1 MNNILNYHFWMV
13 FLSAIVINYVYMI
26 TYQKFSDNKIKCVS
40 EQYLILIFTS
50 FIITINNLYNPILS
64 IRALASAAIYF
75 IMYKTIFKE
84 SSKTTFCKTCLM
96 TLVSFVLDP
105 VLSIIISFAS
115 ENIQELNVNTI
126 PKFLITCI
134 FSYTYFKIFKSEKN
148 RKRFNSLLEL
158 MEVNKK
164 ILIYFT
170 ILVLVAHAY
179 NVMMVYNYVDYK
191 YYTALLILIIF
202 ISYFSYVFIHEIF
215 DNASLT
221 LKNKYLNDNL
231 LNYQKTADN
240 YRTLKHNLKNDL
252 FIIARSKDKE
262 KAIRRT
268 YEKYNQDEEW
278 VNNIS
283 SIPSGLQGIIFLKMQ
298 FAENNKV
305 KFYMDNQIDFK
316 KLDESTALYL
326 DTCEVIAICLDN
338 AIEASIDTKE
348 KLICMGLY
356 NDDDCYTINIT
367 NSFNNFVDV
376 DKLGEKN
383 YSTKN
388 RNSGIGLNYIANLN
402 KDIKIKRI
410 ISDTN
415 FKTIITIKKVIN

>member
-1 MNNILNYHFWMV
+1 MNNILSYHFWMV

-50 FIITINNLYNPILS
+50 FIITINNLYNPILP

-84 SSKTTFCKTCLM
+84 SLKTTFCKTCLM

-105 VLSIIISFAS
+105 VLSIIISFTC
-115 ENIQELNVNTI
+115 ENVQELNVNTI
-126 PKFLITCI
+126 PKLLITCI

-158 MEVNKK
+158 MEANKK

-179 NVMMVYNYVDYK
+179 NIMMVYNYVDYK
-191 YYTALLILIIF
+191 YYTSLLILIIF
-202 ISYFSYVFIHEIF
+202 ISYFSYIFIHEIF

-278 VNNIS
+278 VNNIG

-305 KFYMDNQIDFK
+305 KFYMDNQIDFE
-316 KLDESTALYL
+316 KLDEGTALYL

-338 AIEASIDTKE
+338 AIEASVDTEE

-367 NSFNNFVDV
+367 NSFNNFVDI

>member
-1 MNNILNYHFWMV
+1 MNNILSYHFWMV

-50 FIITINNLYNPILS
+50 FIITINNLYNPILP

-84 SSKTTFCKTCLM
+84 SLKTTFCKTCLM

-105 VLSIIISFAS
+105 VLSIIISFAC

-126 PKFLITCI
+126 PKLLITCI

-158 MEVNKK
+158 METNKK

-231 LNYQKTADN
+231 INYQKTADN

-278 VNNIS
+278 VNNIG
-283 SIPSGLQGIIFLKMQ
+283 SIPSGLQGIIFLKME

-305 KFYMDNQIDFK
+305 KFYMDNKIDFE
-316 KLDESTALYL
+316 KLDEGTPLYL

-338 AIEASIDTKE
+338 AIEASIDTEE

-367 NSFNNFVDV
+367 NSFNNFVDI

>member
-1 MNNILNYHFWMV
+1 MNNILSYHFWMV

-26 TYQKFSDNKIKCVS
+26 TYQKFSDNKIKSVS

-50 FIITINNLYNPILS
+50 FIITINNLYNPILP

-84 SSKTTFCKTCLM
+84 SLKTTFCKTCLM

-105 VLSIIISFAS
+105 VLSIIISFTC
-115 ENIQELNVNTI
+115 ENVQELNVNTI
-126 PKFLITCI
+126 PKLLITCI

-158 MEVNKK
+158 MEANKK

-202 ISYFSYVFIHEIF
+202 ISYFSYIFIHEIF
-215 DNASLT
+215 NNISLT

-231 LNYQKTADN
+231 INYQKTADN

-262 KAIRRT
+262 KAIRKT

-278 VNNIS
+278 INNIS

-305 KFYMDNQIDFK
+305 KFYMDNQIDFE
-316 KLDESTALYL
+316 KLDEGTALYL

-338 AIEASIDTKE
+338 AIEASVDTEE

-367 NSFNNFVDV
+367 NSFNNFVDI

>member
-1 MNNILNYHFWMV
+1 MNNILSYHFWMV

-50 FIITINNLYNPILS
+50 FIITINNLYNPILP

-84 SSKTTFCKTCLM
+84 SLKTTFCKTCLM

-105 VLSIIISFAS
+105 VLSITISFAC

-126 PKFLITCI
+126 PKLLLTCI

-158 MEVNKK
+158 MEANKK

-179 NVMMVYNYVDYK
+179 NIMMVYNYVDYK
-191 YYTALLILIIF
+191 YYTSLLILIIF
-202 ISYFSYVFIHEIF
+202 ISYFSYIFIHEIF

-305 KFYMDNQIDFK
+305 KLYMDNQIDFE
-316 KLDESTALYL
+316 KLDEGTALYL

-338 AIEASIDTKE
+338 AIEASIDTEE

-367 NSFNNFVDV
+367 NSFNNFIDV

>member
-1 MNNILNYHFWMV
+1 MNNILSYHFWMV

-50 FIITINNLYNPILS
+50 FIITINNLYNPILP

-84 SSKTTFCKTCLM
+84 SLKTTFCKTCLM

-105 VLSIIISFAS
+105 VLSIIISFAC
-115 ENIQELNVNTI
+115 ENVQELNVNTI
-126 PKFLITCI
+126 PKLLITCI

-158 MEVNKK
+158 MEANKK

-202 ISYFSYVFIHEIF
+202 ISYFSYIFIHEIF
-215 DNASLT
+215 DNISLT

-231 LNYQKTADN
+231 INYQKTADN

-278 VNNIS
+278 VNNIG
-283 SIPSGLQGIIFLKMQ
+283 SIPSGLQGIIFLKME

-305 KFYMDNQIDFK
+305 KFYMDNKIDFE
-316 KLDESTALYL
+316 KLDEGTPLYL

-338 AIEASIDTKE
+338 AIEASIDTEE

-367 NSFNNFVDV
+367 NSFNNFVDI

>member
-1 MNNILNYHFWMV
+1 MNNILSYHFWMV

-50 FIITINNLYNPILS
+50 FIITINNLYNPILP

-84 SSKTTFCKTCLM
+84 SLKTTFCKTCLM

-105 VLSIIISFAS
+105 VLSIIISFTC
-115 ENIQELNVNTI
+115 ENVQELNVNTI
-126 PKFLITCI
+126 PKLLITCI

-158 MEVNKK
+158 MEANKK

-179 NVMMVYNYVDYK
+179 NIMMVYNYVDYK

-202 ISYFSYVFIHEIF
+202 ISYFSYIFIHEIF

-305 KFYMDNQIDFK
+305 KFYMDNQIDFE
-316 KLDESTALYL
+316 KLDEGTALYL

-338 AIEASIDTKE
+338 AIEASVDTEE

-367 NSFNNFVDV
+367 NSFNNFVDI

>member
-1 MNNILNYHFWMV
+1 MNNILSYHFWMV

-50 FIITINNLYNPILS
+50 FIITINNLYNPILP

-84 SSKTTFCKTCLM
+84 SLKTTFCKTCLM

-105 VLSIIISFAS
+105 VLSITISFAC

-126 PKFLITCI
+126 PKLLITCI

-158 MEVNKK
+158 MEANKK

-179 NVMMVYNYVDYK
+179 NIMMVYNYVDYK

-202 ISYFSYVFIHEIF
+202 ISYFSYIFIHEIF
-215 DNASLT
+215 DNISLT

-231 LNYQKTADN
+231 INYQKTADN

-278 VNNIS
+278 VNNIG
-283 SIPSGLQGIIFLKMQ
+283 SIPSGLQGIIFLKME

-305 KFYMDNQIDFK
+305 KFYMDNKIDFE
-316 KLDESTALYL
+316 KLDEGTPLYL

-338 AIEASIDTKE
+338 AIEASVDTEE

-367 NSFNNFVDV
+367 NSFNNFVDI

>member
-1 MNNILNYHFWMV
+1 MNNILSYHFWMV

-50 FIITINNLYNPILS
+50 FIITINNLYNPILP

-84 SSKTTFCKTCLM
+84 SLKTTFCKTCLM

-105 VLSIIISFAS
+105 VLSITISFAC

-126 PKFLITCI
+126 PKLLITCI

-158 MEVNKK
+158 MEANKK

-179 NVMMVYNYVDYK
+179 NVLLAYNYVDYK

-202 ISYFSYVFIHEIF
+202 ISYFSYIFIHEIF
-215 DNASLT
+215 DNISLT

-231 LNYQKTADN
+231 INYQKTADN

-278 VNNIS
+278 VNNIG
-283 SIPSGLQGIIFLKMQ
+283 SIPSGLQGIIFLKME

-305 KFYMDNQIDFK
+305 KFYMDNKIDFE
-316 KLDESTALYL
+316 KLDEGTPLYL

-338 AIEASIDTKE
+338 AIEASIDTEE

-367 NSFNNFVDV
+367 NSFNNFVDI

-415 FKTIITIKKVIN
+415 FKTIITIKKAIN

>member
-1 MNNILNYHFWMV
+1 MV

-179 NVMMVYNYVDYK
+179 NVMMVYNYIDYK

-305 KFYMDNQIDFK
+305 KFYMDNKIDFE

-338 AIEASIDTKE
+338 AIEASIDTEE

>member
-1 MNNILNYHFWMV
+1 MNNILSYHFWMV

-26 TYQKFSDNKIKCVS
+26 TYQKFSDNKIKSVS

-50 FIITINNLYNPILS
+50 FIITINNLYNPILP

-84 SSKTTFCKTCLM
+84 SLKTTFCKTCLM

-105 VLSIIISFAS
+105 VLSIIISFTC
-115 ENIQELNVNTI
+115 ENVQELNVNTI
-126 PKFLITCI
+126 PKLLITCI

-158 MEVNKK
+158 MEANKK

-202 ISYFSYVFIHEIF
+202 ISYFSYIFIHEIF
-215 DNASLT
+215 NNISLT

-231 LNYQKTADN
+231 INYQKTADN

-262 KAIRRT
+262 KAIRKT

-278 VNNIS
+278 VNNIG

-305 KFYMDNQIDFK
+305 KFYMDNQIDFE
-316 KLDESTALYL
+316 KLDEGTALYL

-338 AIEASIDTKE
+338 AIEASVDTEE

-367 NSFNNFVDV
+367 NSFNNFVDI

>member
-1 MNNILNYHFWMV
+1 MV

-50 FIITINNLYNPILS
+50 FIITINNLYNPILP

-84 SSKTTFCKTCLM
+84 SLKTTFCKTCLM

-105 VLSIIISFAS
+105 VLSIIISFTC
-115 ENIQELNVNTI
+115 ENVQELNVNTI
-126 PKFLITCI
+126 PKLLITCI

-158 MEVNKK
+158 MEANKK

-202 ISYFSYVFIHEIF
+202 ISYFSYIFIHEIF
-215 DNASLT
+215 DNVSLT

-231 LNYQKTADN
+231 INYQKTADN

-305 KFYMDNQIDFK
+305 KFYMDNQIDFE
-316 KLDESTALYL
+316 KLDEGTALYL

-338 AIEASIDTKE
+338 AIEASVDTEE

-367 NSFNNFVDV
+367 NSFNNFVDI

>member
-1 MNNILNYHFWMV
+1 MNNILSYHFWMV

-50 FIITINNLYNPILS
+50 FIITINNLYNPILP

-84 SSKTTFCKTCLM
+84 SLKTTFCKTCLM

-105 VLSIIISFAS
+105 VLSIIISFTC
-115 ENIQELNVNTI
+115 ENVQELNVNTI
-126 PKFLITCI
+126 PKLLITCI

-158 MEVNKK
+158 MEANKK

-179 NVMMVYNYVDYK
+179 NIMMVYNYVDYK
-191 YYTALLILIIF
+191 YYTSLLILIIF
-202 ISYFSYVFIHEIF
+202 ISYFSYIFIHEIF
-215 DNASLT
+215 NNISLT

-231 LNYQKTADN
+231 INYQKTADN

-278 VNNIS
+278 VNNIG
-283 SIPSGLQGIIFLKMQ
+283 SIPSGLQGIIFLKME

-305 KFYMDNQIDFK
+305 KFYMDNKIDFE
-316 KLDESTALYL
+316 KLDEGTPLYL

-338 AIEASIDTKE
+338 AIEASVDTEE

-367 NSFNNFVDV
+367 NSFNNFVDI

>member
-1 MNNILNYHFWMV
+1 MNNILSYHFWMV
-13 FLSAIVINYVYMI
+13 FLSANVINYVYMI

-50 FIITINNLYNPILS
+50 FIITLNNLYNPILP

-84 SSKTTFCKTCLM
+84 SWKTTFCKTCLM

-105 VLSIIISFAS
+105 VLSITISFAC

-126 PKFLITCI
+126 PKLLITCT
-134 FSYTYFKIFKSEKN
+134 FSYIYYKIFKSEKN

-158 MEVNKK
+158 METNKK

-179 NVMMVYNYVDYK
+179 NVLLAYNYVDYK

-202 ISYFSYVFIHEIF
+202 ISYFSYIFIHEIF
-215 DNASLT
+215 DNTALT
-221 LKNKYLNDNL
+221 IKNKYLNDNL
-231 LNYQKTADN
+231 RNYQKTADN

-283 SIPSGLQGIIFLKMQ
+283 SIPSGLQGIIFLKIQ

-305 KFYMDNQIDFK
+305 KFYMDNQIDFE

-326 DTCEVIAICLDN
+326 DVCEVIAICLDN
-338 AIEASIDTKE
+338 AIEASVDTEE
-348 KLICMGLY
+348 KLVCMGLY
-356 NDDDCYTINIT
+356 NDDDCYTIDIT

>member
-1 MNNILNYHFWMV
+1 MNNILSYHFWMV

-50 FIITINNLYNPILS
+50 FIITINNLYNPILP
-64 IRALASAAIYF
+64 IRTLVSAAIYF
-75 IMYKTIFKE
+75 IMYKIIFKE
-84 SSKTTFCKTCLM
+84 SLKTTFCKTCLM

-105 VLSIIISFAS
+105 VLSITISFAC

-126 PKFLITCI
+126 PKLLITCI
-134 FSYTYFKIFKSEKN
+134 FSYTYYKIFKYEKN
-148 RKRFNSLLEL
+148 RKRFNSLLKL
-158 MEVNKK
+158 MEANKK

-179 NVMMVYNYVDYK
+179 NVLLAYNYVDYK
-191 YYTALLILIIF
+191 YYTALLILIVF
-202 ISYFSYVFIHEIF
+202 ISYFSYIFIHEIF
-215 DNASLT
+215 DNTSLT

-231 LNYQKTADN
+231 INYQKTADN

-305 KFYMDNQIDFK
+305 KFYMDNKIDFE

-338 AIEASIDTKE
+338 AIEASIDTEE

>member
-1 MNNILNYHFWMV
+1 MNNILSYHFWMV

-50 FIITINNLYNPILS
+50 FIITINNLYNPILP

-84 SSKTTFCKTCLM
+84 SLKTTFCKTCLM

-105 VLSIIISFAS
+105 VLSIIISFAC

-126 PKFLITCI
+126 PKLLITCI

-158 MEVNKK
+158 MEANKK

-179 NVMMVYNYVDYK
+179 NVLLAYNYVDYK

-202 ISYFSYVFIHEIF
+202 ISYFSYIFIHEIF
-215 DNASLT
+215 DNISLT

-231 LNYQKTADN
+231 INYQKTADN

-278 VNNIS
+278 VNNIG
-283 SIPSGLQGIIFLKMQ
+283 SIPSGLQGIIFLKME

-305 KFYMDNQIDFK
+305 KFYMDNKIDFE
-316 KLDESTALYL
+316 KLDEGTPLYL

-338 AIEASIDTKE
+338 AIEASVDTEE

-367 NSFNNFVDV
+367 NSFNNFVDI

>member
-179 NVMMVYNYVDYK
+179 NVMMVYNYIDYK

-305 KFYMDNQIDFK
+305 KFYMDNKIDFE

-338 AIEASIDTKE
+338 AIEASIDTEE

>member
-1 MNNILNYHFWMV
+1 MNNILSYHFWMV

-26 TYQKFSDNKIKCVS
+26 TYQKFSDNKIKSVS

-50 FIITINNLYNPILS
+50 FIITINNLYNPILP

-84 SSKTTFCKTCLM
+84 SLKTTFCKTCLM

-105 VLSIIISFAS
+105 VLSIIISFAC

-126 PKFLITCI
+126 PKLLITCI

-158 MEVNKK
+158 MEANKK

-179 NVMMVYNYVDYK
+179 NVLLAYNYVDYK

-231 LNYQKTADN
+231 RHYQKTADN

-278 VNNIS
+278 VNNIG

-305 KFYMDNQIDFK
+305 KFYMDNKIDFE
-316 KLDESTALYL
+316 KLDEGTALYL

-338 AIEASIDTKE
+338 AIEASIDTEE

-367 NSFNNFVDV
+367 NSFNNFVDI

>member
-1 MNNILNYHFWMV
+1 MNNILSYHFWMV

-50 FIITINNLYNPILS
+50 FIITINNLYNPILP

-84 SSKTTFCKTCLM
+84 SLKTTFCKTCLM

-105 VLSIIISFAS
+105 VLSIIISFTC
-115 ENIQELNVNTI
+115 ENVQELNVNTI
-126 PKFLITCI
+126 PKLLITCI

-158 MEVNKK
+158 MEANKK

-202 ISYFSYVFIHEIF
+202 ISYFSYIFIHEIF
-215 DNASLT
+215 DNVSLT

-231 LNYQKTADN
+231 INYQKTADN

-305 KFYMDNQIDFK
+305 KFYMDNQIDFE
-316 KLDESTALYL
+316 KLDEGTALYL

-338 AIEASIDTKE
+338 AIEASVDTEE

-367 NSFNNFVDV
+367 NSFNNFVDL

>member
-1 MNNILNYHFWMV
+1 MNNILSYHFWMV

-26 TYQKFSDNKIKCVS
+26 TYQKFSDNKIKSVS

-50 FIITINNLYNPILS
+50 FIITINNLYNPILP

-84 SSKTTFCKTCLM
+84 SLKTTFCKTCLM

-105 VLSIIISFAS
+105 VLSIIISFTC
-115 ENIQELNVNTI
+115 ENVQELNVNTI
-126 PKFLITCI
+126 PKLLITCI

-158 MEVNKK
+158 MEANKK

-179 NVMMVYNYVDYK
+179 NIMMVYNYVDYK

-202 ISYFSYVFIHEIF
+202 ISYFSYIFIHEIF
-215 DNASLT
+215 NNISLT
-221 LKNKYLNDNL
+221 LKNKHLNDNL
-231 LNYQKTADN
+231 INYQKTADN

-305 KFYMDNQIDFK
+305 KFYMDNQIDFE
-316 KLDESTALYL
+316 KLDEGTALYL

-338 AIEASIDTKE
+338 AIEASVDTEE

-367 NSFNNFVDV
+367 NSFNNFVDI

>member
-1 MNNILNYHFWMV
+1 MNNILSYHFWMV

-50 FIITINNLYNPILS
+50 FIITINNLYNPILP
-64 IRALASAAIYF
+64 IRALASAGIYF

-84 SSKTTFCKTCLM
+84 SLKTTFCKTCLM

-105 VLSIIISFAS
+105 VLSIIISFAC

-126 PKFLITCI
+126 PKLLITCI

-158 MEVNKK
+158 MEANKK

-179 NVMMVYNYVDYK
+179 NVLLAYNYVDYK

-231 LNYQKTADN
+231 INYQKTADN

-278 VNNIS
+278 VNNIG

-305 KFYMDNQIDFK
+305 KFYMDNKIDFE

-367 NSFNNFVDV
+367 NSFNNFVDI

>member
-1 MNNILNYHFWMV
+1 MNNILSYHFWMV

-50 FIITINNLYNPILS
+50 FIITINNLYNPILP

-84 SSKTTFCKTCLM
+84 SLKTTFCKTCLM

-105 VLSIIISFAS
+105 VLSIIISFAC

-126 PKFLITCI
+126 PKLLITCI

-158 MEVNKK
+158 MEANKK

-179 NVMMVYNYVDYK
+179 NVLLAYNYVDYK

-202 ISYFSYVFIHEIF
+202 ISYFSYIFIHEIF
-215 DNASLT
+215 DNISLT
-221 LKNKYLNDNL
+221 DNL
-231 LNYQKTADN
+231 INYQKTADN

-278 VNNIS
+278 VNNIG
-283 SIPSGLQGIIFLKMQ
+283 SIPSGLQGIIFLKME

-305 KFYMDNQIDFK
+305 KFYMDNKIDFE
-316 KLDESTALYL
+316 KLDEGTPLYL

-338 AIEASIDTKE
+338 AIEASVDTEE

-367 NSFNNFVDV
+367 NSFNNFVDI

>member
-1 MNNILNYHFWMV
+1 MNNILSYHFWMV
-13 FLSAIVINYVYMI
+13 YLSAIVINYVYMI

-50 FIITINNLYNPILS
+50 FIITINNLYNPILP

-84 SSKTTFCKTCLM
+84 SLKTTFCKTCLM

-105 VLSIIISFAS
+105 VLSITISFACD
-115 ENIQELNVNTI
+115 NIQELNVNTI
-126 PKFLITCI
+126 PKLLLTCI

-158 MEVNKK
+158 METNKK

-179 NVMMVYNYVDYK
+179 NIMMVYNYVDYK
-191 YYTALLILIIF
+191 YYTSLLILIIF
-202 ISYFSYVFIHEIF
+202 ISYFSYIFIHEIF

-305 KFYMDNQIDFK
+305 KFYMDNKIDFE

-338 AIEASIDTKE
+338 AIEASIDTEE

>member
-1 MNNILNYHFWMV
+1 MNNILSYHFWMV

-50 FIITINNLYNPILS
+50 FIITINNLYNPILP

-84 SSKTTFCKTCLM
+84 SLKTTFCKTCLM

-105 VLSIIISFAS
+105 VLSIIISFAC

-126 PKFLITCI
+126 PKLLITCI

-158 MEVNKK
+158 MEANKK

-179 NVMMVYNYVDYK
+179 NVLLAYNYVDYK

-231 LNYQKTADN
+231 INYQKTADN

-262 KAIRRT
+262 KAIRRP

-278 VNNIS
+278 VNNIG
-283 SIPSGLQGIIFLKMQ
+283 SIPSGLQGIIFLKME

-305 KFYMDNQIDFK
+305 KFYMDNKIDFE
-316 KLDESTALYL
+316 KLDEGTPLYL

-338 AIEASIDTKE
+338 AIEASIDTEE

-367 NSFNNFVDV
+367 NSFNNFVDI

>member
-1 MNNILNYHFWMV
+1 MNNILSYHFWMV

-26 TYQKFSDNKIKCVS
+26 TYKKFSDNKIKCVS

-50 FIITINNLYNPILS
+50 FIITINNLYNPILP

-84 SSKTTFCKTCLM
+84 SLKTTFCKTCLM

-105 VLSIIISFAS
+105 VLSIIISFAC

-126 PKFLITCI
+126 PKLLITCI

-158 MEVNKK
+158 MEANKK

-179 NVMMVYNYVDYK
+179 NVLLAYNYVDYK

-202 ISYFSYVFIHEIF
+202 ISYFSYIFIHEIF
-215 DNASLT
+215 DNISLT

-231 LNYQKTADN
+231 INYQKTADN

-278 VNNIS
+278 VNNIG
-283 SIPSGLQGIIFLKMQ
+283 SIPSGLQGIIFLKME

-305 KFYMDNQIDFK
+305 KFYMDNKIDFE
-316 KLDESTALYL
+316 KLDEGTPLYL

-338 AIEASIDTKE
+338 AIEASIDTEE

-367 NSFNNFVDV
+367 NSFNNFVDI

-415 FKTIITIKKVIN
+415 FKTIITSKKVIN

>member
-1 MNNILNYHFWMV
+1 MNNILSYHFWMV

-50 FIITINNLYNPILS
+50 FIITINNLYNPILP

-84 SSKTTFCKTCLM
+84 SLKTTFCKTCLM

-105 VLSIIISFAS
+105 VLSIIISFTC
-115 ENIQELNVNTI
+115 ENVQELNVNTI
-126 PKFLITCI
+126 PKLLITCI

-158 MEVNKK
+158 MEANKK

-202 ISYFSYVFIHEIF
+202 ISYFSYIFIHEIF
-215 DNASLT
+215 DNVSLT

-231 LNYQKTADN
+231 INYQKTADN

-278 VNNIS
+278 VNNIG
-283 SIPSGLQGIIFLKMQ
+283 SIPSGLQGIIFLKME

-305 KFYMDNQIDFK
+305 KFYMDNKIDFE
-316 KLDESTALYL
+316 KLDEGTPLYL

-338 AIEASIDTKE
+338 AIEASVDTEE

-367 NSFNNFVDV
+367 NSFNNFVDI

>member
-1 MNNILNYHFWMV
+1 MNNILSYHFWMV

-50 FIITINNLYNPILS
+50 FIITINNLYNPILP

-84 SSKTTFCKTCLM
+84 SLKTTFCKTCLM

-105 VLSIIISFAS
+105 VLSIIISFAC

-126 PKFLITCI
+126 PKLLITCI

-158 MEVNKK
+158 METNKK

-179 NVMMVYNYVDYK
+179 NVLLAYNYVDYK

-202 ISYFSYVFIHEIF
+202 ISYFSYIFIHEIF
-215 DNASLT
+215 DNISLT

-231 LNYQKTADN
+231 INYQKTADN

-278 VNNIS
+278 VNNIG
-283 SIPSGLQGIIFLKMQ
+283 SIPSGLQGIIFLKME

-305 KFYMDNQIDFK
+305 KFYMDNKIDFE
-316 KLDESTALYL
+316 KLDEGTPLYL

-338 AIEASIDTKE
+338 AIEASIDTEE

-367 NSFNNFVDV
+367 NSFNNFVDI

>member
-1 MNNILNYHFWMV
+1 MV

-305 KFYMDNQIDFK
+305 KFYMDNKIDFE

-338 AIEASIDTKE
+338 AIEASIDTEE

>member
-1 MNNILNYHFWMV
+1 MNNILSYHFWMV

-26 TYQKFSDNKIKCVS
+26 NYQKFSDNKIKCVS

-50 FIITINNLYNPILS
+50 FIITINNLYNPILP

-84 SSKTTFCKTCLM
+84 SLKTTFCKTCLM

-105 VLSIIISFAS
+105 VLSIIISFAC

-126 PKFLITCI
+126 PKLLITCI

-158 MEVNKK
+158 MEANKK

-179 NVMMVYNYVDYK
+179 NVLLAYNYVDYK

-202 ISYFSYVFIHEIF
+202 ISYFSYIFIHEIF
-215 DNASLT
+215 DNISLT

-231 LNYQKTADN
+231 INYQKTADN

-278 VNNIS
+278 VNNIG
-283 SIPSGLQGIIFLKMQ
+283 SIPSGLQGIIFLKME

-305 KFYMDNQIDFK
+305 KFYMDNKIDFE
-316 KLDESTALYL
+316 KLDEGTPLYL

-338 AIEASIDTKE
+338 AIEASIDTEE

-367 NSFNNFVDV
+367 NSFNNFVDI

>member
-1 MNNILNYHFWMV
+1 MV

-305 KFYMDNQIDFK
+305 KFYMDNKIDFE

-338 AIEASIDTKE
+338 AIEASIDTEE

-415 FKTIITIKKVIN
+415 FKTIIKIKKVIN

>member
-1 MNNILNYHFWMV
+1 MNNILSYHFWMV
-13 FLSAIVINYVYMI
+13 FLSANVINYVYMI

-50 FIITINNLYNPILS
+50 FIITLNNLYNPILP

-84 SSKTTFCKTCLM
+84 SWKTTFCKTCLM

-105 VLSIIISFAS
+105 VLSITISFAC

-126 PKFLITCI
+126 PKLLITCT
-134 FSYTYFKIFKSEKN
+134 FSYIYYKIFKSEKN

-158 MEVNKK
+158 METNKK

-179 NVMMVYNYVDYK
+179 NVLLAYNYVDYK

-202 ISYFSYVFIHEIF
+202 ISYFSYIFIHEIF
-215 DNASLT
+215 DNTALT
-221 LKNKYLNDNL
+221 IKNKYLNDNL
-231 LNYQKTADN
+231 RNYQKTADN

-305 KFYMDNQIDFK
+305 KFYMDNQIDFE

-326 DTCEVIAICLDN
+326 DVCEVIAICLDN
-338 AIEASIDTKE
+338 AIEASVDTEE
-348 KLICMGLY
+348 KLVCMGLY
-356 NDDDCYTINIT
+356 NDDDCYTIDIT

>member
-1 MNNILNYHFWMV
+1 MNNILSYHFWMV

-50 FIITINNLYNPILS
+50 FIITINNLYNPILP

-84 SSKTTFCKTCLM
+84 SLKTTFCKTCLM

-105 VLSIIISFAS
+105 VLSIIISFAC

-126 PKFLITCI
+126 PKLLITCI

-158 MEVNKK
+158 MEANKK

-179 NVMMVYNYVDYK
+179 NVLLAYNYVDYK

-231 LNYQKTADN
+231 INYQKTADN

-278 VNNIS
+278 VNNIG
-283 SIPSGLQGIIFLKMQ
+283 SIPSGLQGIIFLKME

-305 KFYMDNQIDFK
+305 KFYMDNKIDFE
-316 KLDESTALYL
+316 KLDEGTPLYL

-338 AIEASIDTKE
+338 AIEASIDTEE

-367 NSFNNFVDV
+367 NSFNNFVDI

>member
-1 MNNILNYHFWMV
+1 MNNILSYHFWMV

-50 FIITINNLYNPILS
+50 FIITINNLYNPILP

-84 SSKTTFCKTCLM
+84 SLKTTFCKTCLM

-105 VLSIIISFAS
+105 VLSIIISFAC

-126 PKFLITCI
+126 PKLLITCI

-158 MEVNKK
+158 MEANKK

-179 NVMMVYNYVDYK
+179 NVLLAYNYVDYK

-202 ISYFSYVFIHEIF
+202 ISYFSYIFIHEIF
-215 DNASLT
+215 DNISLT

-231 LNYQKTADN
+231 INYQKTADN

-305 KFYMDNQIDFK
+305 KFYMDNQINFE
-316 KLDESTALYL
+316 KLDEGTALYL

-338 AIEASIDTKE
+338 AIEASVDTEE

-367 NSFNNFVDV
+367 NSFNNFVDI

>member
-1 MNNILNYHFWMV
+1 MNNILSYHFWMV

-50 FIITINNLYNPILS
+50 FIITINNLYNPILP

-84 SSKTTFCKTCLM
+84 SLKTTFCKTCLM

-105 VLSIIISFAS
+105 VLSIIISFAC

-126 PKFLITCI
+126 PKLLITCI

-158 MEVNKK
+158 MEANKK

-179 NVMMVYNYVDYK
+179 NVLLAYNYVDYK

-202 ISYFSYVFIHEIF
+202 ISYFSYIFIHEIF
-215 DNASLT
+215 DNISLT

-231 LNYQKTADN
+231 INYQKTADN

-278 VNNIS
+278 VNNIG
-283 SIPSGLQGIIFLKMQ
+283 SIPSGLQGIIFLKME

-305 KFYMDNQIDFK
+305 KFYMDNKIDFE
-316 KLDESTALYL
+316 KLDEGTPLYL

-338 AIEASIDTKE
+338 AIEASIDTEE

-367 NSFNNFVDV
+367 NSFNNFVDI

>member
-179 NVMMVYNYVDYK
+179 NVMMVYNYIDYK

-305 KFYMDNQIDFK
+305 KFYMDNKIDFE

-338 AIEASIDTKE
+338 VIEASIDTEE

>member
-1 MNNILNYHFWMV
+1 MNNILSYHF
-13 FLSAIVINYVYMI
+13 FTLYLSAVLLTGVYI
-26 TYQKFSDNKIKCVS
+26 IAYKSFSNNKIKITLNKAI
-40 EQYLILIFTS
+40 LILITAFLIS
-50 FIITINNLYNPILS
+50 INNLYNPILA
-64 IRALASAAIYF
+64 INALISAITYM
-75 IMYKTIFKE
+75 IMYKSIFKE
-84 SSKTTFCKTCLM
+84 SWKITFCKTCLM

-105 VLSIIISFAS
+105 VLSIIISFAC

-126 PKFLITCI
+126 PKLLLTCI

-158 MEVNKK
+158 MEANKK

-179 NVMMVYNYVDYK
+179 NIMMVYNYVDYK
-191 YYTALLILIIF
+191 YYTSLLILIIF
-202 ISYFSYVFIHEIF
+202 ISYFSYIFIHEIF

-305 KFYMDNQIDFK
+305 KFYMDNQIDFE
-316 KLDESTALYL
+316 KLDEGTALYL

-338 AIEASIDTKE
+338 AIEASVDTEE

-367 NSFNNFVDV
+367 NSFNNFVDI